1 MSKLTTLYGFH
12 ELFLNYCL
20 SVNVYQYMYYIQRF
34 KIIFVRGRSRTLW
47 YEFFNVCFVLL
58 KILVFVSFCTKRPLL
73 LISALCVSL
82 FHNLKDLMPKL
93 NILIYTLLKKFDWF
107 LVFISR
113 LSSLLPRNTI
123 QIICFQ
129 LPANFTHLEWK
140 KQISHFKYS
149 YMFSE
154 IIF

>member
-93 NILIYTLLKKFDWF
+93 NSKKKSIYILCCLKY
-107 LVFISR
+107 FIQWLFVVTS
-113 LSSLLPRNTI
+113 PFVNKT
-123 QIICFQ
+123 CV
-129 LPANFTHLEWK
+129 
-140 KQISHFKYS
+140 
-149 YMFSE
+149 
-154 IIF
+154 

>member
-20 SVNVYQYMYYIQRF
+20 SVNVYQYMYYIKRF
-34 KIIFVRGRSRTLW
+34 KIIFVRGRSRTSW

-82 FHNLKDLMPKL
+82 FHSLKDLMPKL

-123 QIICFQ
+123 QIICPRNTIQIICFQ
-129 LPANFTHLEWK
+129 LQANFTHLK
-140 KQISHFKYS
+140 
-149 YMFSE
+149 
-154 IIF
+154 